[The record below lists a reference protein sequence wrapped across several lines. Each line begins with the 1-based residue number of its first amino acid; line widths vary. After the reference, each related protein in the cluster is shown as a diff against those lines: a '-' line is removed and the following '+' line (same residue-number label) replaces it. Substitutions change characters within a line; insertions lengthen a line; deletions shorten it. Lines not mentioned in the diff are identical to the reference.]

1 MLLTCIVIRQ
11 RLVVTV
17 DDARKEDDN
26 KIVEKTS
33 RNVGLR
39 FYVTLK
45 DRYLGRTAELLSQ

>member
-1 MLLTCIVIRQ
+1 MI
-11 RLVVTV
+11 TV

-45 DRYLGRTAELLSQ
+45 DRYLGLTAELLSQ